1 MTIMGKAAVLAM
13 LTLATATGMAAESSD
28 LSVAGTIRPAAC
40 RVELSDGG
48 RVEYGTIVAASLNQ
62 TEGTRLADRYIT
74 LGVHCDGAVK
84 FGVIIPDGRPGTVA
98 DGMDDLLGSD
108 NLHGLGSVQGRNV
121 GAYTLMF
128 ASPTVDGEDGTTLE
142 SSNGTTWRV
151 YDGGVTPGLRYMTAW
166 AKPGETTPSSLRDV
180 TTSIRV
186 RAGVAAKAILPP
198 LTDSVPLDG
207 LVTIEL
213 KYL

>member
-1 MTIMGKAAVLAM
+1 M

-98 DGMDDLLGSD
+98 DGMNDLLGSD
-108 NLHGLGSVQGRNV
+108 NL
-121 GAYTLMF
+121 
-128 ASPTVDGEDGTTLE
+128 GEDRT
-142 SSNGTTWRV
+142 V
-151 YDGGVTPGLRYMTAW
+151 
-166 AKPGETTPSSLRDV
+166 
-180 TTSIRV
+180 V
-186 RAGVAAKAILPP
+186 RAEVPQTELVRYAVDLRSATHGAGSFTRSFAHYEPMPEEVARTVPP
-198 LTDSVPLDG
+198 R
-207 LVTIEL
+207 E
-213 KYL
+213 